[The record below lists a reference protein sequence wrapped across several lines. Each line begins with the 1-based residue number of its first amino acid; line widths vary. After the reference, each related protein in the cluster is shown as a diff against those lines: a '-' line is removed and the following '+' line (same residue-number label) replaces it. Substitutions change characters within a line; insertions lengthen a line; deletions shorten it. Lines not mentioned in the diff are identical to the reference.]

1 MLTAQELADMNYM
14 LTEVVERGTGR
25 RARIDGHMIAGKTG
39 TTNDFRDAWF
49 VGYAPDRVTAVWVGN
64 DENTEMDEVTGGTL
78 PAMIFQDTM
87 TAQLA
92 DAPAA
97 KLPISTQP
105 DWARK
110 DAQLQNLLSRLEGQL
125 P

>member
-1 MLTAQELADMNYM
+1 MLTAPELADMNYM

-64 DENTEMDEVTGGTL
+64 DENSEMDEVTGGTL
-78 PAMIFQDTM
+78 PAMIFQETM
-87 TAQLA
+87 AAQLA

-110 DAQLQNLLSRLEGQL
+110 DAQLQNLLSRLEDRL